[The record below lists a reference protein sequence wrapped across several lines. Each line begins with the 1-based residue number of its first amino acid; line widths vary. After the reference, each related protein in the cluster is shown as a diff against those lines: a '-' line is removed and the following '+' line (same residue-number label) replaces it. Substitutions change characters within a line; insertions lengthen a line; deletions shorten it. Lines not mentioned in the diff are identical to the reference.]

1 MPNWVYNS
9 LAIEAVEA
17 DPQQIKELMTQ
28 LNQPFS
34 VTHDSWNVDTGQME
48 KNPTTYNNPIFAFWN
63 VIRPLNLEA
72 YFGEQP
78 KHDPSKPITFDS
90 DHWYDWNIRNWG
102 TKWDV
107 ANQDGDS
114 PYNDTSM
121 ENTDNSVIYS
131 FNTAWSV
138 PYPAILKLSEQY
150 PELVMSLF
158 YQEET
163 GWGGNAQFMNG
174 KMIRELTYD
183 SQCPECDGID
193 CMEYCENECGEICS
207 ECNWLGEADLEE
219 VAKCEEHKGFLDT
232 DHVPEYRLVD
242 KP

>member
-17 DPQQIKELMTQ
+17 DPQQVKELITQ
-28 LNQPFS
+28 MNQPFS
-34 VTHDSWNVDTGQME
+34 VIHDSWNIEAGEMQ
-48 KNPTTYNNPIFAFWN
+48 KKPTTYSEPLFAFWN
-63 VIRPLNLEA
+63 IVRPLDLET

-78 KHDPSKPITFDS
+78 KHDPSKPIAFDS
-90 DHWYDWNIRNWG
+90 NHWYDWNVRNWG

-107 ANQDGDS
+107 ANQDNES

-121 ENTDNSVIYS
+121 ETTDRSVIYS

-138 PYPAILKLSEQY
+138 PTPAILKLSEQY
-150 PELVMSLF
+150 PELVFNLF

-174 KMIRELTYD
+174 KMIREMTYD
-183 SQCPECDGID
+183 SQCPECDETD
-193 CMEYCENECGEICS
+193 CLTYDDEKGVEVCS
-207 ECNWLGEADLEE
+207 
-219 VAKCEEHKGFLDT
+219 KCDYES
-232 DHVPEYRLVD
+232 
-242 KP
+242 